1 MHNIFEFTPN
11 LIGILGSASF
21 TNFKLQKKIKD
32 LSESNYS
39 LIGVNDVFILETSI
53 PWNDLSILEK
63 NKAFKLLNGKN
74 KRINFDNDIVVA
86 PKKGIQSPWSSK
98 VNDIFKKCGID
109 IKNIEKVN
117 CFTFSED
124 KNLNSLDLKLL
135 HDPLVERVIND
146 IEQIKYLFT
155 SNVKKDSI
163 EINGAARENFSNI
176 NQTLS
181 LGLND
186 FEINYLFEGLKTTKR
201 RIKDSELMMFSQIN
215 SEHCRHK
222 IFNSRWTNHSREK
235 EYPSLFSMIKD
246 TYENYS
252 ENVLSAYSDNA
263 AVIKGKGS
271 SRFFPDPISKN
282 YKYQNEQNN
291 FCIKVETHNH
301 PTAIAPFPGAATGS
315 GGEIRDEGA
324 TGIGAKPKAGLS
336 GFSVSNLRIPTLI
349 ESWEGKEIKP
359 SRIASPLEIMIEGP
373 IGAASFNN
381 EFGRP
386 NVLGYFRAFEKYDN
400 KTNLHFGFHKPIMIA
415 GGLGN
420 IRPMHTKKQQVSLN
434 AKIVVIGGP
443 GYLIGLGGGSA
454 SSTESGTS
462 DESLDFASV
471 QRSNPEMQR
480 RCQEVIDQSWQ
491 LGNKN
496 PISFIHDVGAGGL
509 SNALPELINDCGY
522 GAEID
527 FTKIPCADNSMSDME
542 IWCNESQ
549 ERYVMA
555 IEEEN
560 LTVFEEI
567 CQRENCP
574 YAIVGH
580 FTKEKKLLV
589 HDPCREEPIIDLK
602 MEFVFG
608 ANKELYRELNPEKI
622 NKKNDLQKIDVNI
635 KKNIF
640 SVLRHPTVSRKN
652 FLITI
657 GDRNVGGLTFRD
669 QMIGPLQIPVADNA
683 ITLTNFGEITGE
695 AMSMGEK
702 SPVALINPQAAG
714 RLAITEAVLNLI
726 SSGLNDLASIKLSA
740 NWMAC
745 PNTSQSNSDLFET
758 VKTVTQDI
766 CKNWNLTIPVG
777 KDSLSMETKW
787 ENHKNTSP
795 ESLIVSAFAPITDV
809 HKSLTP
815 MLKEDKD
822 SLLVRINFGSEKNRL
837 GGSILSHVIN
847 KDFKE
852 CPDIENF
859 EAFPKIFNKICDFI
873 KKEKI
878 FAIHDISD
886 GGLVAA
892 VSEMMFAS
900 NLGIDLHLDANL
912 DELNRILFS
921 EEPGLLLQI
930 PEQYFNELKN
940 DLEKINFHKINPI
953 GKINN
958 NDELKIK
965 SKNLEEK
972 IKYDDLMKHW
982 SKVSSEIKKLRD
994 NPICAEEE
1002 EKSYLDRSNTILS
1015 QSFNFEIPFPNHEKT
1030 KPTIA
1035 VVREQGVNGQTE
1047 MAAAFEKAGFVVTD
1061 VHMNDLINKRFE
1073 LKSFQG
1079 IVFPGGF
1086 SFGDVLGAG
1095 KGWANTVLMNP
1106 FLKDQF
1112 EEFFNR
1118 EDTFSLGVCNGCQVM
1133 SNLKEI
1139 IPGTNSWPI
1148 LTNNSSGQFEARLSQ
1163 VLIHESRSLLFD
1175 GMQESHLLIPV
1186 AHGEGRMDFANSENK
1201 LLEDQVV
1208 MSFVNAKG
1216 VSTESYPSNPNG
1228 TKKGITAVCS
1238 EDGRATIMMPH
1249 PERAFLNSQL
1259 SWTNL
1264 KGEGFSPWIK
1274 MFINARKY
1282 F

>member
-1 MHNIFEFTPN
+1 MQNIFEFTPK

-21 TNFKLQKKIKD
+21 TDFKLQKKIKD

-39 LIGVNDVFILETSI
+39 LIEVNDVFILETLI
-53 PWNDLSILEK
+53 PWNDLSTLEK
-63 NKAFKLLNGKN
+63 NKTFKLLNGRDKN
-74 KRINFDNDIVVA
+74 INFDNNILVA

-117 CFTFSED
+117 CYTFFESKD
-124 KNLNSLDLKLL
+124 LDSLDLKLI
-135 HDPLVERVIND
+135 HDPLVERVIKD
-146 IEQIKYLFT
+146 TEQIKNLFT
-155 SNVKKDSI
+155 SDIKKKSI
-163 EINGAARENFSNI
+163 EIKGSLKDNFLDI
-176 NQTLS
+176 NRTLS

-186 FEINYLFEGLKTTKR
+186 FEINYLFNGLKTTKR
-201 RIKDSELMMFSQIN
+201 KIKDSELMMFSQIN

-222 IFNSRWTNHSREK
+222 IFNSRWTDRSKEK
-235 EYPSLFSMIKD
+235 EYPSLFSMVRD
-246 TYENYS
+246 TYKNYS
-252 ENVLSAYSDNA
+252 EKVLSAYSDNA
-263 AVIKGKGS
+263 AVIEGHGS
-271 SRFFPDPISKN
+271 SRFFPDPVSKN
-282 YKYQNEQNN
+282 YVYQNERNN

-336 GFSVSNLRIPTLI
+336 GFSVSNLRIPSLI
-349 ESWEGKEIKP
+349 ESWEGEEIKP

-386 NVLGYFRAFEKYDN
+386 NVIGYFRVFEKYDDD
-400 KTNLHFGFHKPIMIA
+400 TNLHFGFHKPIMIA

-420 IRPMHTKKQQVSLN
+420 IRPMHTKKQEVSLN
-434 AKIVVIGGP
+434 AKIVIIGGP

-509 SNALPELINDCGY
+509 SNALPELINDCGF

-549 ERYVMA
+549 ERYVIA

-560 LTVFEEI
+560 LKKFEEI
-567 CQRENCP
+567 CKRENCP
-574 YAIVGH
+574 YAVVGH

-589 HDPCREEPIIDLK
+589 HDPFKEEPIIDLK
-602 MEFVFG
+602 MEFIFG
-608 ANKELYRELNPEKI
+608 ANKELYRELETKKI
-622 NKKNDLQKIDVNI
+622 NKKNGLQKIDVNI
-635 KKNIF
+635 KKDIF
-640 SVLRHPTVSRKN
+640 SILRHPTVSRKN

-702 SPVALINPQAAG
+702 SPLALINPQAAG

-745 PNTSQSNSDLFET
+745 PNSPKSNSDLFET

-766 CKNWNLTIPVG
+766 CKTWNLTIPVG

-815 MLKEDKD
+815 MLKKDKD
-822 SLLVRINFGSEKNRL
+822 LLLIRINFGSEKNRL
-837 GGSILSHVIN
+837 GGSILSQVRN

-852 CPDIENF
+852 CPDIENY
-859 EAFPKIFNKICDFI
+859 EAFPKIYNKICDFI

-878 FAIHDISD
+878 LAIHDISD

-892 VSEMMFAS
+892 VAEMMFAS
-900 NLGIDLHLDANL
+900 NLGIDLNFEANS
-912 DELNRILFS
+912 DELNRVLFT
-921 EEPGLLLQI
+921 EEPGLLMQMS
-930 PEQYFNELKN
+930 EQYFNELK
-940 DLEKINFHKINPI
+940 DYLKKVNFHKIKSI
-953 GKINN
+953 GKINI

-965 SKNLEEK
+965 SKNFEEK
-972 IKYDDLMKHW
+972 IKFDDLMKHW

-994 NPICAEEE
+994 NPNCAEEE
-1002 EKSYLDRSNTILS
+1002 EKSYLDRGNTILS
-1015 QSFNFEIPFPNHEKT
+1015 QSFDFEIPIPNYVET

-1047 MAAAFEKAGFVVTD
+1047 MAAAFETAGFEVTD
-1061 VHMNDLINKRFE
+1061 VHMNDLINKRFV
-1073 LKSFQG
+1073 LNSFQG

-1095 KGWANTVLMNP
+1095 KGWAYSILMNS

-1139 IPGTNSWPI
+1139 IPGASSWPI
-1148 LTNNSSGQFEARLSQ
+1148 LTNNKSGQFEARLSQ

-1175 GMQESHLLIPV
+1175 GMQESQLLIPV
-1186 AHGEGRMDFANSENK
+1186 AHGEGRMDFANSESN
-1201 LLEDQVV
+1201 LFDDQVV
-1208 MSFVNAKG
+1208 MSFVDAKG
-1216 VSTESYPSNPNG
+1216 ESTEKYPSNPNG
-1228 TKKGITAVCS
+1228 TSNGITALCS

-1249 PERAFLNSQL
+1249 PERGFLNSQL

-1264 KGEGFSPWIK
+1264 RGEGYSPWIK
-1274 MFINARKY
+1274 MFLNARKY